1 MKIAIVGG
9 SGKMGRWLGR
19 FLSGEGHKVLLI
31 GRGGAGLEEAGRQL
45 GLPVATGLETVADAD
60 AVLLSVPIDC
70 FEDVARGIAP
80 FTSAR
85 QIIMDVTSVK
95 VAPVT
100 AMHRH
105 IKSGR
110 LLGAHPVFGP
120 GAAGI
125 AGHNIV
131 LTPSNQAEDTL
142 AQKVRGWLEA
152 RGANV
157 SVMSPQEHDELM
169 AVILGLAHYI
179 AIVSGDT
186 LVSLDKLRQ
195 MEAVGGITYR
205 VLLTLIESVVS
216 EDAGFYAS
224 LQMNLP
230 NLPAIQKRFIEK
242 SRRWAK
248 IVGGGDRQAFTRGMK
263 AIRKALEKD
272 NPGFGR
278 AYEAMYRVAGDKHP
292 PANLQNSVTTSPEN
306 IDNKLG

>member
-19 FLSGEGHKVLLI
+19 FLSGEGHEILLI
-31 GRGGAGLEEAGRQL
+31 GRGGVGLEEAGQEL
-45 GLPVATGLETVADAD
+45 GLPVAAGLESVRDAD
-60 AVLLSVPIDC
+60 AVLISVPIDC
-70 FEDVARGIAP
+70 FEDVARGIVP

-95 VAPVT
+95 IMPVE
-100 AMHRH
+100 AMHCH
-105 IKSGR
+105 IKNGR

-125 AGHNIV
+125 SGHNIV
-131 LTPSNQAEDTL
+131 LTPSNQAENAL
-142 AQKVRGWLEA
+142 AQRVGRWLEA

-157 SVMSPQEHDELM
+157 SVMSPEEHDELM

-186 LVSLDKLRQ
+186 LVSLDKLRK

-230 NLPAIQKRFIEK
+230 NLPAIQQRFIEK
-242 SRRWAK
+242 SRDWAD
-248 IVGGGDRQAFTRGMK
+248 IVGGGDRQAFIERMQD
-263 AIRKALEKD
+263 IRKALAKD
-272 NPGFGR
+272 NPGFGQ
-278 AYEAMYRVAGDKHP
+278 AYEAMYRVAGDK
-292 PANLQNSVTTSPEN
+292 
-306 IDNKLG
+306 